1 MPNQRAIA
9 KALGLSQAA
18 VSLALRGS
26 RRVSKEMREKVK
38 EKAKQMGY
46 RQNAYVR
53 TLMSHIRA
61 GKAMNEQGSLA
72 LFIDSP
78 SEADWYRGSRAYQSY
93 DQGILRRASELG
105 FTVERFF
112 LKAPGITPAK
122 ADSVIFARGVQG
134 LIFLPPYRGNRSYAV
149 HWERYACIGIGMGW
163 GEQDLDVVDQD
174 HLANYVLAF
183 KKLTQSGYQRIG
195 TALSGGH
202 VREHRRGARWMP
214 GYCDCQYSL
223 PESRRI
229 PLFVGDINA
238 SSLKEFRKWYDRWQP
253 DAFISIDGSERH
265 WFEEMKL
272 KVPGNVAMACL
283 AVPSGS
289 SFSGIDERNG
299 KAGAAAVDLVVAK
312 IARNEYGIVQE
323 PSVLMIGGRWVD
335 GATTRRPS
343 KTP

>member
-26 RRVSKEMREKVK
+26 RRVSKEMREQVK

-61 GKAMNEQGSLA
+61 GKAMKDQGTIA
-72 LFIDSP
+72 LFIDSA
-78 SEADWYRGSRAYQSY
+78 SESDWYRASRAYHGY
-93 DQGILRRASELG
+93 ELGVLRRASELG
-105 FTVERFF
+105 FKVQRFF
-112 LKAPGITPAK
+112 LNAPGITPAK
-122 ADSVIFARGVQG
+122 ADSVLFACGIQG
-134 LIFLPPYRGNRSYAV
+134 LIFLPPYRGNRSYPIQ
-149 HWERYACIGIGMGW
+149 WERYACIGIGMGW
-163 GEQDLDVVDQD
+163 EDQDLDLVDQD
-174 HLANYVLAF
+174 HLANYLLAF

-195 TALSGGH
+195 TALSEGH

-223 PESRRI
+223 PKSRRI

-238 SSLKEFRKWYDRWQP
+238 SSLKEFRKWYARWKP

-265 WFEEMKL
+265 WFEGMKL

-289 SFSGIDERNG
+289 SFSGIDERNE
-299 KAGAAAVDLVVAK
+299 KAGAAAVELVVAK

-335 GATTRRPS
+335 GTTARRPL
-343 KTP
+343 KTH